1 MIKNISSN
9 TTLIGQTIIPKT
21 VPWVSVSFLEPRQD
35 SVIMSAMEVQLDYH
49 GAWPHWSSQELIT
62 YWQVKK
68 GQEGQSTIE
77 SWTELLNHLVKLVP
91 TEQEH
96 GEINMNVTCIDECI
110 DKSCSQIFP
119 GRIYKL
125 NLHLCIHLPGV
136 PAQQPQEHISIIQIP
151 KWPRNEQNIFWSQL
165 WEGVG

>member
-9 TTLIGQTIIPKT
+9 TTLIGQTIIAKT

-35 SVIMSAMEVQLDYH
+35 SVIMSAMEIQLDYH
-49 GAWPHWSSQELIT
+49 GAWQHWSSQELTT
-62 YWQVKK
+62 YWQAKK

-96 GEINMNVTCIDECI
+96 GEINRNV
-110 DKSCSQIFP
+110 
-119 GRIYKL
+119 
-125 NLHLCIHLPGV
+125 NLHWRMHWQKWQPNFAWQNLQLEPALVHPSTRCACTTTPRTYIHNTDP
-136 PAQQPQEHISIIQIP
+136 
-151 KWPRNEQNIFWSQL
+151 
-165 WEGVG
+165 